1 MTVYPLNIQLGPL
14 EITGYGIMMAV
25 GFLMAG
31 WSVQINLKE
40 RKLNP
45 EYAADMVVGA
55 VIGGILGAKLW
66 YVVLTGDPA
75 ALFSRAGLVW
85 YGGFIGGVLAL
96 LFVGW
101 RKRVPFRLTTELSA
115 PGLAMG
121 YGMGRLGC
129 FLVGDDYGIPTSL
142 PVGVQFP
149 EGLPPTTVQALQEQF
164 GVTPPA
170 GALPT
175 DLVAV
180 HPTQLYEAA
189 IMLTI
194 FVILWTRRR
203 HAHAT
208 GWLFGLYLALAGTE
222 RFAIEFLR
230 VKDDRFLGAF
240 TVAQATALAL
250 VAIGI
255 WLLARFKD
263 PAAVPPADAP
273 ALAVTGAAAD

>member
-31 WSVQINLKE
+31 WSAQIYLRE
-40 RKLNP
+40 RGLNP
-45 EYAADMVVGA
+45 EFAADMVVGA

-75 ALFSRAGLVW
+75 AFFSRAGLVW

-115 PGLAMG
+115 PGLAIG
-121 YGMGRLGC
+121 YAMGRLGC
-129 FLVGDDYGIPTSL
+129 FMVGDDYGIPTAL

-164 GVTPPA
+164 GVAPPA

-189 IMLTI
+189 IMLTV
-194 FVILWTRRR
+194 FAVLWRLR
-203 HAHAT
+203 HHHHAT
-208 GWLFGLYLALAGTE
+208 GWLFGLYLVLAGAE
-222 RFAIEFLR
+222 RFTIEFLR
-230 VKDDRFLGAF
+230 VKDDRLFGGVTL
-240 TVAQATALAL
+240 AQLTALGL
-250 VAIGI
+250 VVIGV
-255 WLLARFKD
+255 WLLARFRNA
-263 PAAVPPADAP
+263 AAVPPADAP
-273 ALAVTGAAAD
+273 ALAVTVAAAG